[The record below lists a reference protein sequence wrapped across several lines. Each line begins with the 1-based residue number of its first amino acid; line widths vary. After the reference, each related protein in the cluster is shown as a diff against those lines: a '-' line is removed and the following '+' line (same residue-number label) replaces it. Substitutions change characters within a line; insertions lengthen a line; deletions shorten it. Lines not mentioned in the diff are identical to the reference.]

1 MKKKRIVSFL
11 LCVLLCAFGLTA
23 MAEEYQAA
31 DYTLT
36 LPEELCYTL
45 TPFTDESDTLWA
57 LAGVADPASTIDEYQ
72 DTGVKAEFFTE
83 DGSSIKLRESSS
95 DYTEQVYHLSSLSE
109 EELQSFLEEKLPTA
123 QSDDVSITK
132 ELRSYGGQTFYRVQ
146 IDVNAEDQTAHE
158 LLLGTIV
165 NGRTLAF
172 DIYSS
177 TAPTEEQLALLE
189 ELASSIQFTYL
200 MPKPEPTETSPWLLA
215 LLLTV
220 LLAVVIAPAVVVP
233 INRRRSKR
241 KKDEMTRRMEEYRRT
256 HGDQL
261 TGEVLFTNRTDCTKE
276 MIHAFASYHAY
287 QKNWFSLALGA
298 VLCAGILL
306 AAFLF
311 DLTWWVK
318 LVAAAV
324 TVYYLYQVLNTPR
337 TIERAQTKVFS
348 RGVSETAHYAFYE
361 DGFRVSGIQSGNTF
375 PYLHIVSV
383 KKSGQYLYL
392 YYSPDNMY
400 PIDCYGFAE
409 GEDESLQLAEK
420 FEAFL
425 KEKTEQKGTKS

>member
-1 MKKKRIVSFL
+1 MKKKRFVSFL
-11 LCVLLCAFGLTA
+11 LCVLLCAFGISA
-23 MAEEYQAA
+23 MAAEYQAA

-36 LPEELCYTL
+36 LPGELCYTL
-45 TPFTDESDTLWA
+45 TPFTDEGDTLWA

-83 DGSSIKLRESSS
+83 DGSSIKLRENSS
-95 DYTEQVYHLSSLSE
+95 DYTEQVYHLSSLTE
-109 EELQSFLEEKLPTA
+109 EEQQSFLEERLPTS
-123 QSDDVSITK
+123 QSEDAAVAK
-132 ELRSYGGQTFYRVQ
+132 ELCSYGGQTFYRVQ
-146 IDVNAEDQTAHE
+146 IDITAEDQEAHE

-165 NGRTLAF
+165 NGRTIVF
-172 DIYSS
+172 DIYGSS
-177 TAPTEEQLALLE
+177 PITEEQLSLLDK
-189 ELASSIQFTYL
+189 LASSIQFTYL
-200 MPKPEPTETSPWLLA
+200 MPKPEEVETSPWLLA
-215 LLLTV
+215 LLLAV
-220 LLAVVIAPAVVVP
+220 LLGVIIAPAIVVP
-233 INRRRSKR
+233 INHRRSKR
-241 KKDEMTRRMEEYRRT
+241 QKDEMTRRMEEYRRD
-256 HGDQL
+256 HGDKL
-261 TGEVLFTNRTDCTKE
+261 TGEVLFTNQTDCTKE
-276 MIHAFASYHAY
+276 MLHAFASYHAY

-324 TVYYLYQVLNTPR
+324 AVYYLYQVLNTPR

-409 GEDESLQLAEK
+409 DEDKSLQLAEE
-420 FEAFL
+420 FERFVRSKL
-425 KEKTEQKGTKS
+425 EK